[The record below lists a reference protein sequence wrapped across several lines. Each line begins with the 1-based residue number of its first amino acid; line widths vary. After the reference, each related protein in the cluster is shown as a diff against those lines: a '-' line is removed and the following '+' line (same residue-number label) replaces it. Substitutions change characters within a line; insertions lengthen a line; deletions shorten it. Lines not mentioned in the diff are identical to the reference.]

1 MEIPASSPDL
11 FRLEGQVALVT
22 GGSKGLGEA
31 MATALSGAGADV
43 VISSRNLDECQAV
56 SQQIS
61 RHTGGRGLALQA
73 DVSDL
78 EFSASRSFFGSG
90 RSSLC
95 DPSESSAGWTSRP
108 CFSISR
114 SLPIDVLIR

>member
-43 VISSRNLDECQAV
+43 VIRSRNLDECQAV

-61 RHTGGRGLALQA
+61 RPTGNPDFLRFQTI
-73 DVSDL
+73 
-78 EFSASRSFFGSG
+78 FT
-90 RSSLC
+90 
-95 DPSESSAGWTSRP
+95 PTSTRRP
-108 CFSISR
+108 KILR
-114 SLPIDVLIR
+114 